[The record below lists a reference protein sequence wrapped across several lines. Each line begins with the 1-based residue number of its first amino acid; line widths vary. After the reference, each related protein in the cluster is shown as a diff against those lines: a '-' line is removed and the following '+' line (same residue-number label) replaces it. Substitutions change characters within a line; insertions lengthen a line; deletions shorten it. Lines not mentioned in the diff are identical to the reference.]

1 MTTNPKTNVLFRAR
15 LMRVLLA
22 CALLVATFAAF
33 GKAPAAPPSILP
45 PGSDP
50 DRGPSTVIFPPQ
62 SVPLKF
68 DHKLHVQDLGQ
79 ACTSCHPGGATS
91 ARSAD
96 VLLPKGT
103 ACDGCHKSDH
113 RDAFAVKMLADA
125 KASCATCHD
134 GTNGDRVPAVRIPE
148 PNLVFSHKAHA
159 VRNIGCAQCHGDVS
173 AVGLATRDQLPRM
186 RGCVK
191 CHSLEEGPSIARGD
205 ARGGCETCHISGGAK
220 EGGTLRTL
228 FGSGKMLPPKWLRN
242 AGHDAAFIQRHKFVA
257 ANDSKFC
264 ANCHK
269 EESCTDCHDGRVRPR
284 NIHPADYLSMH
295 ATEARMQTQN
305 CTSCHR
311 EQSFCLSCHQ
321 RLGVAM
327 SGPAAVREQ
336 GRFHPP
342 RSLWSGAAGQ
352 GGAGSAGG
360 PRTMHSREAM
370 RNLNA
375 CVSCHIERDCV
386 VCHGGKGVGAGFSPH
401 PPDFAG
407 RCGGLLARN
416 PRPCLV
422 CHESD
427 STEVARCR

>member
-1 MTTNPKTNVLFRAR
+1 MRLFARAR
-15 LMRVLLA
+15 AQLMQIS
-22 CALLVATFAAF
+22 LVIVVTIATVFAFA
-33 GKAPAAPPSILP
+33 KNPAPPPSIQP
-45 PGSDP
+45 PGADP

-68 DHKLHVQDLGQ
+68 DHKLHVRDLGQ
-79 ACTSCHPGGATS
+79 ACTSCHPGGTTS
-91 ARSAD
+91 ARSSD
-96 VLLPKGT
+96 VILPKGS
-103 ACDGCHKSDH
+103 ACDSCHGSDH
-113 RDAFAVKMLADA
+113 RDTFAVKMNAGA
-125 KASCATCHD
+125 KAVCSTCHE
-134 GTNGDRVPAVRIPE
+134 GSGGDNVPRVRIPE

-159 VRNIGCAQCHGDVS
+159 TRNIGCPQCHGDVS

-191 CHSLEEGPSIARGD
+191 CHALDDTPSVARGD
-205 ARGGCETCHISGGAK
+205 AQGGCETCHLSGAAK
-220 EGGTLRTL
+220 EGGKLRTL
-228 FGSGKMLPPKWLRN
+228 FGSGKMLPPKWLHN
-242 AGHDAAFIQRHKFVA
+242 AGHDVGFIQRHKFVA

-269 EESCTDCHDGRVRPR
+269 EEYCTDCHDGRVRPR
-284 NIHPADYLSMH
+284 NIHPGDYLSMH

-327 SGPAAVREQ
+327 SGPASVREL

-342 RSLWSGAAGQ
+342 KNIWSGASGGSGGN
-352 GGAGSAGG
+352 GGARGA
-360 PRTMHSREAM
+360 RTEHSREAM

-386 VCHGGKGVGAGFSPH
+386 VCHGGKGVGGGFSPH

-407 RCGGLLARN
+407 RCGVLFNRN

-422 CHESD
+422 CHETD
-427 STEVARCR
+427 SAEVSRCR